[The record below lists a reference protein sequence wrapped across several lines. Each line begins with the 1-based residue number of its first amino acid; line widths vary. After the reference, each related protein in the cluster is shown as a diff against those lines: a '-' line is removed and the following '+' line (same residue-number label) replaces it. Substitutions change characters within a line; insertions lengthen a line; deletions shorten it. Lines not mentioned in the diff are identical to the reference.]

1 MKKLPEN
8 LKKQIGHVVD
18 GPKGKAIITGM
29 YFIEKAI
36 QVRGI
41 YFDKSYQV
49 SEQKIN
55 EWVEATEKKLNNELD
70 FVFGE
75 RIWNWI

>member
-8 LKKQIGHVVD
+8 LKNQIGRVVE

-29 YFIEKAI
+29 YFIGKAI

-49 SEQKIN
+49 SKQTIN
-55 EWVEATEKKLNNELD
+55 EWVDATEKKLNNELD
-70 FVFGE
+70 FVPGE